1 MKKILY
7 VDMDNVL
14 VDFASGLQKVH
25 EKTQVEYQGRLDEI
39 PGIFSFMRPLSGAIF
54 SFDRL
59 SKKYDTYIL
68 STAPWEN
75 AGAWSDKNLWVKKYL
90 GEIAYKRLILTH
102 HKNLNFG
109 DLLIDD
115 RTANGADLFNGEH
128 IIFGSKKY
136 PNWKSVCNYLL

>member
-1 MKKILY
+1 MTKILY

-14 VDFASGLQKVH
+14 VDFASGLQKVS
-25 EKTQVEYQGRLDEI
+25 EKTKEEFHGRLDEI
-39 PGIFSFMRPLSGAIF
+39 PGIFSLMRPLSGAIF
-54 SFDRL
+54 SFERL

-75 AGAWSDKNLWVKKYL
+75 ASAWSDKNLWVKKYL

-115 RTANGADLFNGEH
+115 RTANGASLFKGEH
-128 IIFGSKKY
+128 IIFGSNNF
-136 PNWKSVCNYLL
+136 PNWEAVCNYLL

>member
-1 MKKILY
+1 MKFLAFFF
-7 VDMDNVL
+7 L
-14 VDFASGLQKVH
+14 
-25 EKTQVEYQGRLDEI
+25 
-39 PGIFSFMRPLSGAIF
+39 MRPLDGAIL
-54 SFDRL
+54 SFERL

-75 AGAWSDKNLWVKKYL
+75 ASALSDNNLWVKKYL

-115 RTANGADLFNGEH
+115 RTANGSDLFKGEH

-136 PNWKSVCNYLL
+136 PNWQSVCNYLL